1 MSGPEDVEPDLI
13 QEVDRRFVGAVPHE

>member
-13 QEVDRRFVGAVPHE
+13 QEVDRRFVGAALHE